1 MKARYLLE
9 LAWSLDRSA
18 PEPLARQVANQIR
31 FAIQEGSLTPGTP
44 LPSSRELSAQLSVS
58 RGVVTTAYEHLAAA
72 GFLDARPKAVPR
84 VQHQVAIRDVPEKE
98 ASRLPLFDFTAVAP
112 DLALFPR
119 RAWRRAMDYAISSAP
134 DSTLEYAPGEGLIE
148 LRRELA
154 AYLGRVRGVR
164 AEPNRVVITQ
174 GFTQA
179 LEVVTRVLARRGVV
193 RMAIE
198 NPSHAFRIAPRCGLE
213 RLTVPVDEHGALVD
227 EAITGNADAI
237 LLTPAHQFPLGGVL
251 DAARRQQ
258 IISWARETG
267 AVVIED
273 DYAAEY
279 RYDRLHVTALQGLA
293 PESVVYAGS
302 LSKTLAPGLR
312 IGWLVVPEDMIE
324 EARLEKD
331 QQDAGSPGIDQI
343 TYARFL
349 QTGGMDEHL
358 RRTRPIYARRRH
370 RLVAEIERT
379 LGGVTVV
386 GASAG
391 LHVVALLHRAVD
403 MDAFLQACADARIAV
418 KDLASYCFAPHEHGQ
433 GLVLGYGRI
442 TEEAAGIALRQIA
455 TLLKACAVS

>member
-1 MKARYLLE
+1 
-9 LAWSLDRSA
+9 
-18 PEPLARQVANQIR
+18 
-31 FAIQEGSLTPGTP
+31 
-44 LPSSRELSAQLSVS
+44 
-58 RGVVTTAYEHLAAA
+58 
-72 GFLDARPKAVPR
+72 
-84 VQHQVAIRDVPEKE
+84 
-98 ASRLPLFDFTAVAP
+98 
-112 DLALFPR
+112 
-119 RAWRRAMDYAISSAP
+119 
-134 DSTLEYAPGEGLIE
+134 
-148 LRRELA
+148 
-154 AYLGRVRGVR
+154 
-164 AEPNRVVITQ
+164 
-174 GFTQA
+174 
-179 LEVVTRVLARRGVV
+179 
-193 RMAIE
+193 MAIE

-213 RLTVPVDEHGALVD
+213 RLAVPVDEHGALVD
-227 EAITGNADAI
+227 VAITGNADAI

-251 DAARRQQ
+251 DAARRQR
-258 IISWARETG
+258 IVSWARESG

-279 RYDRLHVTALQGLA
+279 RYDGLHVTALQGLA

-358 RRTRPIYARRRH
+358 RRTRPIYARRRQ

-391 LHVVALLHRAVD
+391 LHVVALLHRAVE
-403 MDAFLQACADARIAV
+403 MDAFLHACADARIAV

-442 TEEAAGIALRQIA
+442 TEDAAGIALHQIA